1 MTVTI
6 QNDALQHGVSR
17 SGKLRIRNGVHV
29 RRTTEPRTGVQRG
42 LSCFQ
47 LGNGN
52 GKTFRHLLVRE
63 ACSDDLELLNLLVD
77 LVAPVA
83 HLVQPALPTTS
94 RSPYTGALGRGED
107 ESHAARVGGS
117 ACTQRGLPLPLHQLL
132 QNLLKHLS
140 RVVLT
145 TRRSFVVSAAN
156 SRECPLDYAAAHAVE
171 FANFQLTSVIR
182 KSVGHLQFSRCSFD
196 GDPPSVCES
205 RARDRDKGHVGR

>member
-17 SGKLRIRNGVHV
+17 SGKLRLRNGIHV
-29 RRTTEPRTGVQRG
+29 RRTTEPGTGVQRG

-83 HLVQPALPTTS
+83 HLYSPRCQRHHGRRTQVLLGEARTS
-94 RSPYTGALGRGED
+94 
-107 ESHAARVGGS
+107 HM
-117 ACTQRGLPLPLHQLL
+117 QRG
-132 QNLLKHLS
+132 
-140 RVVLT
+140 
-145 TRRSFVVSAAN
+145 
-156 SRECPLDYAAAHAVE
+156 
-171 FANFQLTSVIR
+171 
-182 KSVGHLQFSRCSFD
+182 
-196 GDPPSVCES
+196 
-205 RARDRDKGHVGR
+205 